1 MHYLSHLN
9 CLECDTETQVFTKNR
24 LWINSTA
31 SLGAMEIQPNM
42 YFLLTYDL
50 VSDYME
56 RREAFRDDHI
66 KLALSAV
73 EQGELLLGGSLT
85 EPSDGAVLLF
95 TGNSAEVAEKFAEQD
110 PYVQNGLV
118 DHWKVR
124 SWSIVLGAGV
134 SPQNLEIST

>member
-1 MHYLSHLN
+1 
-9 CLECDTETQVFTKNR
+9 
-24 LWINSTA
+24 
-31 SLGAMEIQPNM
+31 MEIQPNM

-73 EQGELLLGGSLT
+73 ERGELLLGGALT
-85 EPSDGAVLLF
+85 DPSDGAVLLF
-95 TGNSAEVAEKFAEQD
+95 TGNSAEVAEKFAKQD
-110 PYVQNGLV
+110 PYVKNGLV
-118 DHWKVR
+118 DNWKVR

-134 SPQNLEIST
+134 SPQSLAVST